1 MKRLTLLLLFIGI
14 TCLGQNAILSIDS
27 CLRLAK
33 KNYPLIKQNNL
44 LEENKINNIK
54 ADNKNWL
61 PKTSFITKATYQTEV
76 VEFQGQAFPHDNYI
90 AALDIEQSLIDAG
103 QTKQLKRLDRLNAE
117 TETLKNEVEL
127 YKLID
132 RINQLYSTVLLA
144 RENIKLL
151 KLYKE
156 DISNKKII
164 IAASVNNGM
173 MLQSNLD
180 ALEAE
185 EFKTEQSLIESKNN
199 LETSYQSLTMFINV
213 SITDSTVFSLQPAL
227 SESKADEINRPELKL
242 FDAQKSLFDVQ
253 HRLENKNGLP
263 RISVSGEGAYGRP
276 GPNFLNQDLRFFAQ
290 ASINIKWNIGALY
303 NFSNQKKR
311 LTINKKMVDVQ
322 KEVFEFNIRNAMLTE
337 MAQVNSLTE
346 IIEKDKKI
354 IEKRHNISSTYA
366 IQLQNGTITSTDY
379 LTELN
384 AEMQAILNQKIH
396 EIKRMNFITNYNTAK
411 GINNF

>member
-1 MKRLTLLLLFIGI
+1 MKRLTLLFLFIGTI
-14 TCLGQNAILSIDS
+14 CFSQNATLSLDS

-76 VEFQGQAFPHDNYI
+76 VEFQGQSFPHDNYV
-90 AALDIEQSLIDAG
+90 AALDIEQSLVDGG
-103 QTKQLKRLDRLNAE
+103 QTKQLKRLDRLNAD

-132 RINQLYSTVLLA
+132 RVNQLYGTVLLS
-144 RENIKLL
+144 RENIKIL

-164 IAASVNNGM
+164 IAASVNNGI

-185 EFKTEQSLIESKNN
+185 ELKTEQSLIETKSN
-199 LETSYQSLTMFINV
+199 LETSYQSLMMFIN
-213 SITDSTVFSLQPAL
+213 SRITDSTLFSLQPAL
-227 SESKADEINRPELKL
+227 SESKGDELNRPELKL
-242 FDAQKSLFDVQ
+242 FDAQKSLFEVR
-253 HRLENKNGLP
+253 HKLENKNAMP
-263 RISVSGEGAYGRP
+263 RISISGEGAYGRP
-276 GPNFLNQDLRFFAQ
+276 GPNFLDQDLRFFAQ
-290 ASINIKWNIGALY
+290 AGINIKWNIGALY
-303 NFSNQKKR
+303 NFSNQKKQ
-311 LTINKKMVDVQ
+311 LSINQKMVDVQ

-337 MAQVNSLTE
+337 IAQINSLTE

-366 IQLQNGTITSTDY
+366 IQLQNGAITSTDY

-384 AEMQAILNQKIH
+384 AEMQAILNQKVH
-396 EIKRMNFITNYNTAK
+396 EIKRMTFITNYNTSK